1 MVKLNTAVKN
11 VKYVV
16 NTFSILLCHLIMHLT
31 NGHKK
36 AWKRLLSVPR
46 TKAFALPNPK
56 EQTTSEPTPI

>member
-1 MVKLNTAVKN
+1 M
-11 VKYVV
+11 Y
-16 NTFSILLCHLIMHLT
+16 LT

-46 TKAFALPNPK
+46 TKALALPNPK